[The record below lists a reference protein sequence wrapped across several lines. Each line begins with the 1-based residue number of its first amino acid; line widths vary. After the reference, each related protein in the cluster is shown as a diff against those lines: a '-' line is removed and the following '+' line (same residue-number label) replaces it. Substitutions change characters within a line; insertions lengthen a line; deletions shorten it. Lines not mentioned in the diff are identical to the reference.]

1 MPGTYNGGGTVIGP
15 GRPWPVEPAFEPAT
29 PPVIVP
35 QAEVLT
41 ALGISKTIMKTRKRG
56 DILMNLVAEG
66 LLLDTG
72 QPNPDHPKVVAILNE
87 KAKKEAALVEENRR
101 GNI

>member
-15 GRPWPVEPAFEPAT
+15 GRPWPVEPTFEPAS
-29 PPVIVP
+29 PPVTVT

-56 DILMNLVAEG
+56 DILKNLVAEG
-66 LLLDTG
+66 VLLDTG
-72 QPNPDHPKVVAILNE
+72 QPNPKHPTVIAIIDG
-87 KAKKEAALVEENRR
+87 KAKEQR
-101 GNI
+101 